1 MEIVGEITDEHD
13 LEVGDAVVS
22 EGDDI
27 WIMEGD
33 VHLDEV
39 EARHRAR
46 TAARRRRDGGRHA
59 YRRAGR
65 IAGRRVTR

>member
-1 MEIVGEITDEHD
+1 MP
-13 LEVGDAVVS
+13 LS
-22 EGDDI
+22 REGDDI

-39 EARHRAR
+39 ERAIGHE

-65 IAGRRVTR
+65 IAGRR